1 MTEEKIQRINGL
13 ARKSRSEGL
22 TEDEKKEQQ
31 KLRDEYRAAIK
42 RSLIGDLENTYIE
55 TPDGKKT
62 KVKRVK

>member
-1 MTEEKIQRINGL
+1 MTEEKIQRINEL

-62 KVKRVK
+62 KIKRVK

>member
-1 MTEEKIQRINGL
+1 MTEEKIQRINEL

-42 RSLIGDLENTYIE
+42 RSLIGDLENIYIE

>member
-1 MTEEKIQRINGL
+1 MTEEKIQRINEL

-31 KLRDEYRAAIK
+31 KLIDEYRAAIK
-42 RSLIGDLENTYIE
+42 RSLIGNLENTYIE

-62 KVKRVK
+62 KIKRVK

>member
-1 MTEEKIQRINGL
+1 MTEEKIQRINEL

-42 RSLIGDLENTYIE
+42 RTLIGNLENTYIE

-62 KVKRVK
+62 KIKRVK

>member
-1 MTEEKIQRINGL
+1 MTEEKIQRINEL

-31 KLRDEYRAAIK
+31 KLRDEYRAAVR
-42 RSLIGDLENTYIE
+42 RSLIGNLENTYIE

>member
-1 MTEEKIQRINGL
+1 MTEEKIQRINEL

-31 KLRDEYRAAIK
+31 KLRDEYRAAVR
-42 RSLIGDLENTYIE
+42 RSLIGSLENTYIE